1 MVMEQ
6 RGVVIQLEADNNW
19 KQEDLMQESKP
30 YCCNELNDKSRM
42 RGDFQV
48 RFREKLRV
56 RFPWFT
62 RLEEHGR
69 KRLCLLKVRAAKQH
83 ANA

>member
-1 MVMEQ
+1 VWYRDGDTRSSDEIAVMVMEQ

-30 YCCNELNDKSRM
+30 CNGLNDKSRM

-48 RFREKLRV
+48 RFHEKLRV

-62 RLEEHGR
+62 RL
-69 KRLCLLKVRAAKQH
+69 KA
-83 ANA
+83 